1 MLDISHHLRYQFLHP
16 LATIPER
23 SYEEAIGYDLH
34 ACLITESG
42 NPSIAHILPWQ
53 TRAIPTGLKL
63 LPPSGFYIGI
73 YSRSGMALHV
83 PPVFVANA
91 PGVVDPDYR
100 GEIKVILYNGG
111 KDLYT
116 VRHGERIAQAVLCPI
131 QCVPLESAIINDV
144 TARGDKGFGST
155 GR

>member
-1 MLDISHHLRYQFLHP
+1 MSSLRFQLLNAAALP
-16 LATIPER
+16 PQR

-34 ACLITESG
+34 ACLLTESG
-42 NPSIAHILPWQ
+42 NPSLAHILPWQ

-63 LPPSGFYIGI
+63 LPPVGFYIGI
-73 YSRSGMALHV
+73 YSRSGMALHL

-116 VRHGERIAQAVLCPI
+116 VRHGERIAQAVLCPAHCFATE
-131 QCVPLESAIINDV
+131 QAIIEDV
-144 TARGDKGFGST
+144 TARNNKGFGST